1 MKAIEINEKQKE
13 MLLEMCKALYPEL
26 TDLVI
31 RDSME
36 DFCLSFEHICI
47 EYGRDDK
54 NFKIIHWF
62 EFCMTSLTNKLA
74 ISDLENYNLP
84 LETYMDCIVNKWHHP
99 VDYLYKQFKEL
110 KL

>member
-13 MLLEMCKALYPEL
+13 MLLEMCRALFPEYENPQFS
-26 TDLVI
+26 V
-31 RDSME
+31 RNYS
-36 DFCLSFEHICI
+36 ICCGWSNNYLI
-47 EYGRDDK
+47 FDIFDEGTP
-54 NFKIIHWF
+54 IIHWF

>member
-1 MKAIEINEKQKE
+1 
-13 MLLEMCKALYPEL
+13 
-26 TDLVI
+26 
-31 RDSME
+31 
-36 DFCLSFEHICI
+36 
-47 EYGRDDK
+47 
-54 NFKIIHWF
+54 
-62 EFCMTSLTNKLA
+62 MTSLTNKLA